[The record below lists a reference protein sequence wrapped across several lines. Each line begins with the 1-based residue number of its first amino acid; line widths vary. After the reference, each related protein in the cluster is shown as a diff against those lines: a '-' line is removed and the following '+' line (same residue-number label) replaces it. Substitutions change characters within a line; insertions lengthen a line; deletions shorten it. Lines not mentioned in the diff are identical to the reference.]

1 MPVSPEYVTN
11 ILELE
16 RPDSIMLSF
25 GGQTALNCG
34 VALEKNGIL
43 EKYGIKVLGTQ
54 IQGIQSTEDRQLFK
68 DSMTEC
74 ELPVLESSSANS
86 IEESQHI
93 AKRIGYPVIIRV
105 AYTLG
110 GRGGGVAYND
120 YELQEIVQRGLALS
134 IVRQV
139 LIEKYVGSWK
149 QIEYEVMRD
158 HHGNSV
164 IVCNMENVLA
174 MKVHTGDNIVVAPSQ
189 TLNNYEYHMLRE
201 QRIESD

>member
-120 YELQEIVQRGLALS
+120 YELQEVVQRGLALS

-164 IVCNMENVLA
+164 IVCNMENVL
-174 MKVHTGDNIVVAPSQ
+174 S
-189 TLNNYEYHMLRE
+189 YEGSHGG
-201 QRIESD
+201 

>member
-1 MPVSPEYVTN
+1 MTN
-11 ILELE
+11 IVELE

-43 EKYGIKVLGTQ
+43 KKYGIKVLGTQ
-54 IQGIQSTEDRQLFK
+54 IPGIQTTEDRQLFK
-68 DSMTEC
+68 DSMAEC
-74 ELPVLESSSANS
+74 GLPVLESSSANS
-86 IEESQHI
+86 VEVSQQI
-93 AKRIGYPVIIRV
+93 ARRIGYPVIIRV

-120 YELQEIVQRGLALS
+120 YELQEIVQRGLSLS
-134 IVRQV
+134 VVRQV
-139 LIEKYVGSWK
+139 LIEKYVGTWK

-164 IVCNMENVLA
+164 TICNMENVLA
-174 MKVHTGDNIVVAPSQ
+174 MKGI
-189 TLNNYEYHMLRE
+189 TLSWLLLRH
-201 QRIESD
+201 